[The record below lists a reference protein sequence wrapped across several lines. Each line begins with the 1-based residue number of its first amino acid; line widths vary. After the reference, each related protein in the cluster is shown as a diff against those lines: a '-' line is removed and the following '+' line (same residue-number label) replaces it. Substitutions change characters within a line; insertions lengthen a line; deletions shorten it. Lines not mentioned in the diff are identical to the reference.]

1 MFLQPRGN
9 NLNHHRRKGGRVMDT
24 PVESPVTFANV
35 GKARWWRGGI
45 FASQTGYVL
54 LALVALFVVMNFASP
69 YFFTE
74 GNMQNVAKNFSFIAI
89 ATLGMTFV
97 IITGGIDLSVGSM
110 MCFSAMITSM
120 VMTDLSTPGM
130 PGASWFVHLA
140 ADGKTVVAN
149 MPGLMLLISV
159 LAGLGAALI
168 VGLVNGFCIAVL
180 GLSPFV
186 TTLGMLSIV
195 RGLGYV
201 VSNGRGS
208 FPGGPDADYFYA
220 LTSGDVFGVP
230 VPFIYLVIL
239 AGVMAVVLHH
249 TTFGRHVF
257 ALGGNEKAAELTG
270 ISVVRVKIEVYV
282 ICALAAGL
290 QGIIISGWLGSAP
303 ANMATSYELNVIA
316 AAVIGGANLAG
327 GVGGPLGAIVGCV
340 LLEVIRN
347 GLVLA
352 QVNSYWQQALVGV
365 IIIAAVLVD
374 RVRSRLV

>member
-1 MFLQPRGN
+1 MAMPL
-9 NLNHHRRKGGRVMDT
+9 
-24 PVESPVTFANV
+24 ESPISFTNV
-35 GKARWWRGGI
+35 GRIRWWQRGI

-54 LALVALFVVMNFASP
+54 LALAMLLVVMHFRQPLFLHRRQHAERGEEFLLHRHRHPRRHLRDHHRRHRSVGRLDDVLLRHDHLDGHDRAVAPGSPAGSLFVHM
-69 YFFTE
+69 
-74 GNMQNVAKNFSFIAI
+74 
-89 ATLGMTFV
+89 
-97 IITGGIDLSVGSM
+97 
-110 MCFSAMITSM
+110 
-120 VMTDLSTPGM
+120 
-130 PGASWFVHLA
+130 A
-140 ADGKTVVAN
+140 ADGKTVLAN
-149 MPGLMLLISV
+149 VPGLILLISI
-159 LAGLGAALI
+159 LAGLGVALI
-168 VGLVNGFCIAVL
+168 AGLVNGFCIAVL

-220 LTSGDVFGVP
+220 LTSGDVLGVP
-230 VPFIYLVIL
+230 VPFIYLVVL
-239 AGVMAVVLHH
+239 ALAMAVVLHH
-249 TTFGRHVF
+249 SSFGRHVF

-270 ISVVRVKIEVYV
+270 IPVVRVKIEVYV

-327 GVGGPLGAIVGCV
+327 GIGGPLGAIVGCV

-352 QVNSYWQQALVGV
+352 QVSSYWQQTLVGV
-365 IIIAAVLVD
+365 IIILAVLVD
-374 RVRSRLV
+374 RIRSRMI

>member
-1 MFLQPRGN
+1 M
-9 NLNHHRRKGGRVMDT
+9 MAM
-24 PVESPVTFANV
+24 ESSITFSNV
-35 GKARWWRGGI
+35 GKSKWWQRGI

-54 LALVALFVVMNFASP
+54 LALAVLLVVMHFASP

-74 GNMQNVAKNFSFIAI
+74 GNMQNVAKNFSFVAI
-89 ATLGMTFV
+89 ATLGVTFV

-110 MCFSAMITSM
+110 MCFSAIITSM
-120 VMTDLSTPGM
+120 VMTELSTPGGL
-130 PGASWFVHLA
+130 GASLFIHMA

-149 MPGLMLLISV
+149 MPGLILLVSV
-159 LAGLGAALI
+159 LAGLVVALI

-195 RGLGYV
+195 RGLCYV
-201 VSNGRGS
+201 VTNGRGS

-220 LTSGDVFGVP
+220 LTSGDVLGVP
-230 VPFIYLVIL
+230 VPFIYLVVL
-239 AGVMAVVLHH
+239 ALAMAVVLHH
-249 TTFGRHVF
+249 TSFGRHVF

-270 ISVVRVKIEVYV
+270 IPVVRVKIEVYV

-327 GVGGPLGAIVGCV
+327 GIGGPLGAIVGCV

-352 QVNSYWQQALVGV
+352 QVSSYWQQALVGV
-365 IIIAAVLVD
+365 IIILAVLVD
-374 RVRSRLV
+374 RIRSRMI

>member
-1 MFLQPRGN
+1 
-9 NLNHHRRKGGRVMDT
+9 
-24 PVESPVTFANV
+24 
-35 GKARWWRGGI
+35 
-45 FASQTGYVL
+45 
-54 LALVALFVVMNFASP
+54 
-69 YFFTE
+69 
-74 GNMQNVAKNFSFIAI
+74 
-89 ATLGMTFV
+89 
-97 IITGGIDLSVGSM
+97 

-120 VMTDLSTPGM
+120 VMTGLSTPGM

-149 MPGLMLLISV
+149 VPGLILLISV
-159 LAGLGAALI
+159 LAGLGVALI

-195 RGLGYV
+195 RGLCYV

-208 FPGGPDADYFYA
+208 FPGGPDADSFYA
-220 LTSGDVFGVP
+220 LTSGNVFGMP
-230 VPFIYLVIL
+230 APFIYLVIL
-239 AGVMAVVLHH
+239 AVAMAVVLHH
-249 TTFGRHVF
+249 TSFGRHVF
-257 ALGGNEKAAELTG
+257 ALGGNEKAAQLTG
-270 ISVVRVKIEVYV
+270 ISVVRVKMEVYV
-282 ICALAAGL
+282 IGALAAGL

-352 QVNSYWQQALVGV
+352 QVNSYWQQTLVGV
-365 IIIAAVLVD
+365 IIILAVLVD
-374 RVRSRLV
+374 RIRSRMA

>member
-1 MFLQPRGN
+1 MAMPL
-9 NLNHHRRKGGRVMDT
+9 
-24 PVESPVTFANV
+24 ESPITFTNI
-35 GKARWWRGGI
+35 GKSRWWQRGI

-54 LALVALFVVMNFASP
+54 LALAVLLVVMHFASP

-89 ATLGMTFV
+89 ATLGVTFV

-110 MCFSAMITSM
+110 MCFSAMIASM
-120 VMTDLSTPGM
+120 VMTELSTPGTAA
-130 PGASWFVHLA
+130 GSLFVHMA
-140 ADGKTVVAN
+140 ADGKTVLAN
-149 MPGLMLLISV
+149 VPGLILLISM
-159 LAGLGAALI
+159 LAGLGVALI
-168 VGLVNGFCIAVL
+168 GGLVNGFCIAVL

-208 FPGGPDADYFYA
+208 FPGGPDADYFYK
-220 LTSGDVFGVP
+220 LTSGDVLGLP
-230 VPFIYLVIL
+230 VPFIYLVVL
-239 AGVMAVVLHH
+239 ALAMALVLHH
-249 TTFGRHVF
+249 SSFGRHVF

-270 ISVVRVKIEVYV
+270 IPVVRVKIEVYV

-327 GVGGPLGAIVGCV
+327 GIGGPLGAIVGCV

-352 QVNSYWQQALVGV
+352 QVSSYWQQTLVGV
-365 IIIAAVLVD
+365 IIILAVLVD
-374 RVRSRLV
+374 RIRSRMI

>member
-1 MFLQPRGN
+1 MAMP
-9 NLNHHRRKGGRVMDT
+9 M
-24 PVESPVTFANV
+24 ESLVTFSNV
-35 GKARWWRGGI
+35 GKTKWWQRGI

-54 LALVALFVVMNFASP
+54 IALAVLLVVMHFASP

-74 GNMQNVAKNFSFIAI
+74 GNMQNVAKNFSFVAI
-89 ATLGMTFV
+89 ATLGVTFV

-110 MCFSAMITSM
+110 MCFSAIITSM
-120 VMTDLSTPGM
+120 VMTELSTPGGL
-130 PGASWFVHLA
+130 GASLFVHMA
-140 ADGKTVVAN
+140 ADGKTVIAN
-149 MPGLMLLISV
+149 MPGLILLVSV
-159 LAGLGAALI
+159 LAGLVVALI
-168 VGLVNGFCIAVL
+168 IGLVNGFCIATL

-195 RGLGYV
+195 RGLCYV
-201 VSNGRGS
+201 VTNGRGS

-220 LTSGDVFGVP
+220 LTSGDVLGLP

-239 AGVMAVVLHH
+239 ALVMAVVLHH
-249 TTFGRHVF
+249 TSFGRHVF

-270 ISVVRVKIEVYV
+270 IPVVRVKIEVYV

-290 QGIIISGWLGSAP
+290 QGIVISGWLGSAP

-327 GVGGPLGAIVGCV
+327 GIGGPLGAIVGCV

-352 QVNSYWQQALVGV
+352 QVSSYWQQTLVGV
-365 IIIAAVLVD
+365 IIILAVLVD
-374 RVRSRLV
+374 RIRSRMI

>member
-1 MFLQPRGN
+1 
-9 NLNHHRRKGGRVMDT
+9 
-24 PVESPVTFANV
+24 
-35 GKARWWRGGI
+35 
-45 FASQTGYVL
+45 
-54 LALVALFVVMNFASP
+54 
-69 YFFTE
+69 
-74 GNMQNVAKNFSFIAI
+74 
-89 ATLGMTFV
+89 
-97 IITGGIDLSVGSM
+97 M

-120 VMTDLSTPGM
+120 VMVELSAPGS
-130 PGASWFVHLA
+130 PFVHLA
-140 ADGKTVVAN
+140 ADGKTAVAN
-149 MPGLMLLISV
+149 VPGLILLLSV
-159 LAGLGAALI
+159 LAGLVVALL
-168 VGLVNGFCIAVL
+168 VGFVNGFCIAVL

-195 RGLGYV
+195 RGLAYV

-220 LTSGDVFGVP
+220 LTSGDIFGVP
-230 VPFIYLVIL
+230 MPFIYLLIL
-239 AGVMAVVLHH
+239 AAIMAVVLHH
-249 TTFGRHVF
+249 SSFGRHVF

-270 ISVVRVKIEVYV
+270 IPVVRVKIQVYV
-282 ICALAAGL
+282 VCALAAGL

-352 QVNSYWQQALVGV
+352 QVNSYWQQTLVGV
-365 IIIAAVLVD
+365 IIILAVLVD
-374 RVRSRLV
+374 RIRSRMT

>member
-1 MFLQPRGN
+1 MSVPI
-9 NLNHHRRKGGRVMDT
+9 
-24 PVESPVTFANV
+24 ESPVSYSNV
-35 GKARWWRGGI
+35 GITRWWQRSI
-45 FASQTGYVL
+45 FASQTAYVT
-54 LALVALFVVMNFASP
+54 LALLLLLVVMHFASP

-89 ATLGMTFV
+89 ATLGVTFV

-110 MCFSAMITSM
+110 MCFSAMVTSM
-120 VMTDLSTPGM
+120 VMSGLSTPDM
-130 PGASWFVHLA
+130 PGASLFVHLA
-140 ADGKTVVAN
+140 ADGKTVLAN
-149 MPGLMLLISV
+149 VPGLIMVVSI
-159 LAGLGAALI
+159 LAGLAAALI

-195 RGLGYV
+195 RGLAYV
-201 VSNGRGS
+201 ISNGRGS
-208 FPGGPDADYFYA
+208 FPGGPDAEYFYA
-220 LTSGDVFGVP
+220 LTSGTLFWLP
-230 VPFIYLVIL
+230 APFIYLVIL
-239 AGVMAVVLHH
+239 ALIMAVVLHH
-249 TTFGRHVF
+249 SAFGRHVF

-270 ISVVRVKIEVYV
+270 IPVVRVKIQVYV

-327 GVGGPLGAIVGCV
+327 GIGGPLGAIVGCV

-365 IIIAAVLVD
+365 IIILAVLVD
-374 RVRSRLV
+374 RIRSRMI

>member
-1 MFLQPRGN
+1 MAMP
-9 NLNHHRRKGGRVMDT
+9 M
-24 PVESPVTFANV
+24 ESPITFSNI
-35 GKARWWRGGI
+35 GKIRWWQRGI

-54 LALVALFVVMNFASP
+54 LALAVLLVVMHFASP

-89 ATLGMTFV
+89 ATLGVTFV

-110 MCFSAMITSM
+110 MCFSAMVTSM
-120 VMTDLSTPGM
+120 VMTELSAPGS
-130 PGASWFVHLA
+130 PAGSLFVHMA
-140 ADGKTVVAN
+140 ADGKTVLAN
-149 MPGLMLLISV
+149 VPGLILVVSL
-159 LAGLGAALI
+159 LAGLGVALLA
-168 VGLVNGFCIAVL
+168 GLVNGFCIAVL

-220 LTSGDVFGVP
+220 LTSGDVLGVP
-230 VPFIYLVIL
+230 VPFIYLIVL
-239 AGVMAVVLHH
+239 ALAMAVVLHH
-249 TTFGRHVF
+249 SSFGRHVF

-270 ISVVRVKIEVYV
+270 IPVVRVKIEVYV

-327 GVGGPLGAIVGCV
+327 GIGGPLGAIVGCV

-352 QVNSYWQQALVGV
+352 QVSSYWQQTLVGV
-365 IIIAAVLVD
+365 IIILAVLVD
-374 RVRSRLV
+374 RIRSRMI

>member
-1 MFLQPRGN
+1 MSVPIE
-9 NLNHHRRKGGRVMDT
+9 T
-24 PVESPVTFANV
+24 PISYSNV
-35 GKARWWRGGI
+35 GRSRWWHSGI
-45 FASQTGYVL
+45 FASQTAYVT
-54 LALVALFVVMNFASP
+54 LALLMLLVVMHFASP
-69 YFFTE
+69 FFFTE

-89 ATLGMTFV
+89 ATLGITFV

-110 MCFSAMITSM
+110 MCFSAMIASM
-120 VMTDLSTPGM
+120 VMVELSTPGTSA
-130 PGASWFVHLA
+130 ASLFVHMA
-140 ADGKTVVAN
+140 ADGKTVAAN
-149 MPGLMLLISV
+149 VPGLILVISV
-159 LAGLGAALI
+159 IAGLIAALV

-195 RGLGYV
+195 RGLAYV

-208 FPGGPDADYFYA
+208 FPGGPDAEYFYA
-220 LTSGDVFGVP
+220 LTSGDVYGVP
-230 VPFIYLVIL
+230 APFIYLVIL
-239 AGVMAVVLHH
+239 AVVMAVVLHH

-327 GVGGPLGAIVGCV
+327 GIGGPLGAIVGCV

-352 QVNSYWQQALVGV
+352 QVNSYWQQTLVGV
-365 IIIAAVLVD
+365 IIILAVLVD
-374 RVRSRLV
+374 RIRSRMI

>member
-1 MFLQPRGN
+1 MAMP
-9 NLNHHRRKGGRVMDT
+9 M
-24 PVESPVTFANV
+24 ESPITFSNV
-35 GKARWWRGGI
+35 GKIRWWQRGI

-54 LALVALFVVMNFASP
+54 LALAVLLVVMHFASP

-89 ATLGMTFV
+89 ATLGVTFV

-110 MCFSAMITSM
+110 MCFSAMVTSM
-120 VMTDLSTPGM
+120 VMTELSAPGS
-130 PGASWFVHLA
+130 PAGSLFVHIA
-140 ADGKTVVAN
+140 ADGKTVLAN
-149 MPGLMLLISV
+149 VPGLILVVSL
-159 LAGLGAALI
+159 LAGLGVALLA
-168 VGLVNGFCIAVL
+168 GLVNGFCIAVL

-220 LTSGDVFGVP
+220 LTSGDVLGVP
-230 VPFIYLVIL
+230 VPFIYLIVL
-239 AGVMAVVLHH
+239 ALAMAVVLHH
-249 TTFGRHVF
+249 SSFGRHVF

-270 ISVVRVKIEVYV
+270 IPVVRVKIEVYV

-327 GVGGPLGAIVGCV
+327 GIGGPLGAIVGCV

-352 QVNSYWQQALVGV
+352 QVSSYWQQTLVGV
-365 IIIAAVLVD
+365 IIILAVLVD
-374 RVRSRLV
+374 RIRSRMI

>member
-1 MFLQPRGN
+1 MSVPI
-9 NLNHHRRKGGRVMDT
+9 
-24 PVESPVTFANV
+24 ESPISFSNV
-35 GKARWWRGGI
+35 GRTRWWQRSV
-45 FASQTGYVL
+45 FASQTAYVTVALLVL
-54 LALVALFVVMNFASP
+54 LVVMNFASP

-74 GNMQNVAKNFSFIAI
+74 GNIQNVANNFSFIAI
-89 ATLGMTFV
+89 ATLGVTFV

-110 MCFSAMITSM
+110 MCFAAMITSM
-120 VMTDLSTPGM
+120 VMSGLSTPGE
-130 PGASWFVHLA
+130 PGASLFVHLA
-140 ADGKTVVAN
+140 ADNKTVVAN
-149 MPGLMLLISV
+149 VPGLILVVSV
-159 LAGLGAALI
+159 LAGLVVSLM
-168 VGLVNGFCIAVL
+168 VGLLNGLCIAVL

-186 TTLGMLSIV
+186 TTLGTLSIV
-195 RGLGYV
+195 RGLAYV

-208 FPGGPDADYFYA
+208 FPGGPDAEYFYA
-220 LTSGDVFGVP
+220 LTSGAVMGVP
-230 VPFIYLVIL
+230 APFIYLVIL
-239 AGVMAVVLHH
+239 ALIMAVVLHH
-249 TTFGRHVF
+249 TAFGRHVF

-327 GVGGPLGAIVGCV
+327 GIGGPLGAIVGCV

-352 QVNSYWQQALVGV
+352 QVNSYWQQTLVGV
-365 IIIAAVLVD
+365 IIILAVLVD
-374 RVRSRLV
+374 RIRSRIN

>member
-1 MFLQPRGN
+1 MMTQLTEN
-9 NLNHHRRKGGRVMDT
+9 
-24 PVESPVTFANV
+24 PVSYANV
-35 GKARWWRGGI
+35 GKARWWHRGL

-54 LALVALFVVMNFASP
+54 MALIALIILMNFASP
-69 YFFTE
+69 YFLTE
-74 GNMQNVAKNFSFIAI
+74 GNLQNVAKNFSFIAI
-89 ATLGMTFV
+89 ATLGITFV
-97 IITGGIDLSVGSM
+97 IITGGIDLSVGSL
-110 MCFSAMITSM
+110 MCVAAMVASM
-120 VMTDLSTPGM
+120 VMTDLSTPGE
-130 PGASWFVHLA
+130 PFASLFVHLD

-149 MPGLMLLISV
+149 LPGLI
-159 LAGLGAALI
+159 LI
-168 VGLVNGFCIAVL
+168 VSMLCGLALALVVGLINGFCIAVL

-201 VSNGRGS
+201 ISNGRGS

-220 LTSGDVFGVP
+220 LTSGNLYGVP
-230 VPFIYLVIL
+230 APFIYLVVL
-239 AGVMAVVLHH
+239 ALVMAVVLHH
-249 TTFGRHVF
+249 TRFGRHVF
-257 ALGGNEKAAELTG
+257 AIGGNEKAAELTG
-270 ISVVRVKIEVYV
+270 VAVTRVKIAVYV
-282 ICALAAGL
+282 IGALAAGL

-327 GVGGPLGAIVGCV
+327 GIGGPLGAIVGCV

-352 QVNSYWQQALVGV
+352 QVNSYWQQTLVGV

-374 RVRSRLV
+374 RIRARML

>member
-1 MFLQPRGN
+1 MAMP
-9 NLNHHRRKGGRVMDT
+9 M
-24 PVESPVTFANV
+24 ESPITFSNI
-35 GKARWWRGGI
+35 GKIRWWQRGI

-54 LALVALFVVMNFASP
+54 LALAVLLVVMHFASP

-89 ATLGMTFV
+89 ATLGVTFV

-120 VMTDLSTPGM
+120 VMTELSAPGS
-130 PGASWFVHLA
+130 PAGSLFVHMA
-140 ADGKTVVAN
+140 ADGKTVLAN
-149 MPGLMLLISV
+149 VPGLILVVSL
-159 LAGLGAALI
+159 LAGLGVALLA
-168 VGLVNGFCIAVL
+168 GLVNGFCIAVL

-220 LTSGDVFGVP
+220 LTSGDVLGVP
-230 VPFIYLVIL
+230 VPFIYLIVL
-239 AGVMAVVLHH
+239 ALAMAVVLHH
-249 TTFGRHVF
+249 SSFGRHVF

-270 ISVVRVKIEVYV
+270 IPVVRVKIEVYV

-327 GVGGPLGAIVGCV
+327 GIGGPLGAIVGCV

-352 QVNSYWQQALVGV
+352 QVSSYWQQTLVGV
-365 IIIAAVLVD
+365 IIILAVLVD
-374 RVRSRLV
+374 RIRSRMI

>member
-1 MFLQPRGN
+1 MAMP
-9 NLNHHRRKGGRVMDT
+9 M
-24 PVESPVTFANV
+24 ESPVTFSNV
-35 GKARWWRGGI
+35 GKSKWWQRGI

-54 LALVALFVVMNFASP
+54 LALAVLLVVMHFASP

-74 GNMQNVAKNFSFIAI
+74 GNMQNVAKNFSFVAI
-89 ATLGMTFV
+89 ATLGVTFV

-110 MCFSAMITSM
+110 MCFSAIITSM
-120 VMTDLSTPGM
+120 VMTELSTPGGF
-130 PGASWFVHLA
+130 GASLFVHMA
-140 ADGKTVVAN
+140 ADGKTVLAN
-149 MPGLMLLISV
+149 VPGLILLVSV
-159 LAGLGAALI
+159 LAGLVVGLI
-168 VGLVNGFCIAVL
+168 VGLVNGFCIAML

-195 RGLGYV
+195 RGLCYV
-201 VSNGRGS
+201 VTNGRGS

-220 LTSGDVFGVP
+220 LTSGDVLGVP

-239 AGVMAVVLHH
+239 ALVMAVVLHH
-249 TTFGRHVF
+249 TSFGRHVF

-270 ISVVRVKIEVYV
+270 IPVVRVKIEVYV

-327 GVGGPLGAIVGCV
+327 GIGGPLGAIVGCV

-352 QVNSYWQQALVGV
+352 QVSSYWQQALVGV
-365 IIIAAVLVD
+365 IIILAVLVD
-374 RVRSRLV
+374 RIRARLM

>member
-1 MFLQPRGN
+1 MSLPI
-9 NLNHHRRKGGRVMDT
+9 
-24 PVESPVTFANV
+24 ESPISFANI
-35 GKARWWRGGI
+35 GRTRWWQRSI
-45 FASQTGYVL
+45 FASQTTYVT
-54 LALVALFVVMNFASP
+54 LALLLLLVVMDFASP

-74 GNMQNVAKNFSFIAI
+74 GNIQNVANNFSFIAI
-89 ATLGMTFV
+89 ATLGVTFV

-120 VMTDLSTPGM
+120 AMEGLSTPGM
-130 PGASWFVHLA
+130 LGASLFVHMA

-149 MPGLMLLISV
+149 VPGLILLLSV

-168 VGLVNGFCIAVL
+168 VGLANGFCIAVL

-186 TTLGMLSIV
+186 TTLGTLSIV
-195 RGLGYV
+195 RGLAYV

-220 LTSGDVFGVP
+220 LTSGALFGMP
-230 VPFIYLVIL
+230 APFIYLVIL
-239 AGVMAVVLHH
+239 AAVMAVVLHH
-249 TTFGRHVF
+249 TTFGRYVF

-327 GVGGPLGAIVGCV
+327 GIGGPLGAIVGCV

-352 QVNSYWQQALVGV
+352 QVNSYWQQTLVGV
-365 IIIAAVLVD
+365 IIILAVLVD
-374 RVRSRLV
+374 RIRSRLV

>member
-1 MFLQPRGN
+1 
-9 NLNHHRRKGGRVMDT
+9 MDT
-24 PVESPVTFANV
+24 PVESPIIFTNV
-35 GKARWWRGGI
+35 GRARWWRSGI

-54 LALVALFVVMNFASP
+54 LALVMLFVVMSFASP
-69 YFFTE
+69 YFLTE

-89 ATLGMTFV
+89 ATLGVTLV

-110 MCFSAMITSM
+110 MCFSAIVTSL
-120 VMTDLSTPGM
+120 VMTHLSTPGM
-130 PGASWFVHLA
+130 PGADWFVHLA
-140 ADGKTVVAN
+140 ADGKTVIAN
-149 MPGLMLLISV
+149 APGVILFVSV
-159 LAGLGAALI
+159 LAGLGVALM

-201 VSNGRGS
+201 VTNGRGS
-208 FPGGPDADYFYA
+208 LPA
-220 LTSGDVFGVP
+220 
-230 VPFIYLVIL
+230 PFIYLVVFGI
-239 AGVMAVVLHH
+239 AMAVVLHH
-249 TTFGRHVF
+249 TSFGRHVF
-257 ALGGNEKAAELTG
+257 ALGGNERAAALTG
-270 ISVVRVKIEVYV
+270 IPVVRVKIEVYV

-290 QGIIISGWLGSAP
+290 QGIIVSGWLGSAP

-327 GVGGPLGAIVGCV
+327 GVGGPLGAIVGCM

-365 IIIAAVLVD
+365 IIIVAVLVD
-374 RVRSRLV
+374 RIRSRMA

>member
-1 MFLQPRGN
+1 MS
-9 NLNHHRRKGGRVMDT
+9 T
-24 PVESPVTFANV
+24 PPMESSISLANV
-35 GKARWWRGGI
+35 SKARWWQGGI

-54 LALVALFVVMNFASP
+54 LALVVLFVVMNFASP
-69 YFFTE
+69 YFLTA

-89 ATLGMTFV
+89 ATLGVTFV
-97 IITGGIDLSVGSM
+97 IITCGIDLSVGSM
-110 MCFSAMITSM
+110 MCLSAMITSM
-120 VMTDLSTPGM
+120 VMTDISTPGM
-130 PGASWFVHLA
+130 PGASLFVYLA
-140 ADGKTVVAN
+140 ADGKTVIAN
-149 MPGLMLLISV
+149 VPGLILLISV
-159 LAGLGAALI
+159 LAGLGVALI
-168 VGLVNGFCIAVL
+168 VGLINGFCIAVL

-220 LTSGDVFGVP
+220 LTSGNVFGMP
-230 VPFIYLVIL
+230 APFIYLVVL
-239 AGVMAVVLHH
+239 AVAMAVVLHH
-249 TTFGRHVF
+249 TSFGRHVF
-257 ALGGNEKAAELTG
+257 ALGGNEKATALTG
-270 ISVVRVKIEVYV
+270 IAVTRLKIEVYV

-316 AAVIGGANLAG
+316 AAVIGGANLVG
-327 GVGGPLGAIVGCV
+327 GAGGPLGAIVGCV

-352 QVNSYWQQALVGV
+352 QVNSYWQQTLVGV
-365 IIIAAVLVD
+365 IIILAVLVD
-374 RVRSRLV
+374 RVRSRKA

>member
-1 MFLQPRGN
+1 MSVPSE
-9 NLNHHRRKGGRVMDT
+9 T
-24 PVESPVTFANV
+24 SPASPEVTFTNV
-35 GKARWWRGGI
+35 GAARWWHRGV
-45 FASQTGYVL
+45 FASQTAYVT
-54 LALVALFVVMNFASP
+54 LALAALIVVMSFASP
-69 YFFTE
+69 YFLTE
-74 GNMQNVAKNFSFIAI
+74 GNLQNVAKNFSFIAI
-89 ATLGMTFV
+89 ATLGITFV
-97 IITGGIDLSVGSM
+97 IITGGIDLSVGSL
-110 MCFSAMITSM
+110 MCFAAMITSM
-120 VMTDLSTPGM
+120 VMTSLSTPGM
-130 PGASWFVHLA
+130 PLSSLFVHLA

-149 MPGLMLLISV
+149 VPGLILIVSV
-159 LAGLGAALI
+159 LAGLVVSLI
-168 VGLVNGFCIAVL
+168 VGLINGVCVALL

-201 VSNGRGS
+201 ISNGKGS

-220 LTSGDVFGVP
+220 LTQGDVYGVP
-230 VPFIYLVIL
+230 APFIYLIL
-239 AGVMAVVLHH
+239 LALLMALVLHH

-257 ALGGNEKAAELTG
+257 AIGGNEKAAELTG
-270 ISVVRVKIEVYV
+270 VSVPRVKIEVYV
-282 ICALAAGL
+282 VGALAAGL

-327 GVGGPLGAIVGCV
+327 GIGGPLGAIVGCV

-352 QVNSYWQQALVGV
+352 QVNSYWQQTLVGV

-374 RVRSRLV
+374 RIRARLL

>member
-1 MFLQPRGN
+1 MSVP
-9 NLNHHRRKGGRVMDT
+9 M
-24 PVESPVTFANV
+24 ESPISFTNV
-35 GKARWWRGGI
+35 GRTRWWQRSI
-45 FASQTGYVL
+45 FASQTAYVTIALLVL
-54 LALVALFVVMNFASP
+54 LVVMNFASP

-74 GNMQNVAKNFSFIAI
+74 GNIQNVAKNFSFIAI
-89 ATLGMTFV
+89 ATLGVTFV

-110 MCFSAMITSM
+110 MCFAAMITSM
-120 VMTDLSTPGM
+120 VMSGLSTPGA

-140 ADGKTVVAN
+140 ADNKTVVAN
-149 MPGLMLLISV
+149 FPGLILLVSV
-159 LAGLGAALI
+159 LAGLAVSLV

-186 TTLGMLSIV
+186 TTLGALSIV
-195 RGLGYV
+195 RGLAYV

-208 FPGGPDADYFYA
+208 FPGGPDAEYFYA
-220 LTSGDVFGVP
+220 LTSGDVLGVP
-230 VPFIYLVIL
+230 APFIYLVVL
-239 AGVMAVVLHH
+239 ALIMAVVLHH
-249 TTFGRHVF
+249 TSFGRHVF

-282 ICALAAGL
+282 LCALAAGL

-327 GVGGPLGAIVGCV
+327 GIGGPLGAIVGCV

-352 QVNSYWQQALVGV
+352 QVNSYWQQTLVGV
-365 IIIAAVLVD
+365 IIILAVLVD
-374 RVRSRLV
+374 RIRSRMN